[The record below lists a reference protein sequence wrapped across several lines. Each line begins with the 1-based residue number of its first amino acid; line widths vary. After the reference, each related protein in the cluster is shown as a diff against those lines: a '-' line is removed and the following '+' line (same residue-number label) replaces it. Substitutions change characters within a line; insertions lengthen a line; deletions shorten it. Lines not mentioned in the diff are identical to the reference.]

1 MNILQLDMNL
11 LKVLYVMLQTG
22 TTGETAQRL
31 NITPSAV
38 SHAISRLREALG
50 DPLFRREGNR
60 QHPTPFAQ
68 ALRDKLVPLFVSL
81 NEEMFGEPQPHERRF
96 RVVVPPAL
104 NTLLAPVLAQKA
116 HQAQA
121 SVECVAFER
130 RAWRDDLVDGSIDL
144 LLAVGDHQKQLSALH
159 YERVGQT
166 RLVILYGPPLRP
178 ALAGKNSLTLAGLC
192 DYPHAYCHPWPQP
205 ENELDR
211 QLARSGLTRRLGF
224 IGTDYAQLPGAL
236 REAPLLA
243 VVPWPWFATLKD
255 NAQLSM
261 LELDDEKALGSLFL
275 QYRTSTVPWK
285 KRLISAVRQAL
296 TPWYH

>member
-38 SHAISRLREALG
+38 SHALSRLREALG

-116 HQAQA
+116 HQA
-121 SVECVAFER
+121 
-130 RAWRDDLVDGSIDL
+130 
-144 LLAVGDHQKQLSALH
+144 
-159 YERVGQT
+159 
-166 RLVILYGPPLRP
+166 
-178 ALAGKNSLTLAGLC
+178 
-192 DYPHAYCHPWPQP
+192 
-205 ENELDR
+205 
-211 QLARSGLTRRLGF
+211 
-224 IGTDYAQLPGAL
+224 
-236 REAPLLA
+236 
-243 VVPWPWFATLKD
+243 
-255 NAQLSM
+255 
-261 LELDDEKALGSLFL
+261 
-275 QYRTSTVPWK
+275 
-285 KRLISAVRQAL
+285 
-296 TPWYH
+296 

>member
-22 TTGETAQRL
+22 STGETAQRL
-31 NITPSAV
+31 SLTPSAV
-38 SHAISRLREALG
+38 SHALARLREALG
-50 DPLFRREGNR
+50 DTLFRREGNR
-60 QHPTPFAQ
+60 QHPTPFALS
-68 ALRDKLVPLFVSL
+68 LRDKLVPLFVSL
-81 NEEMFGEPQPHERRF
+81 NEEMFGEPPSHDRRF
-96 RVVVPPAL
+96 RIVVPPAL
-104 NTLLAPVLAQKA
+104 NTLLAPVLAQRA

-121 SVECVAFER
+121 TVECVAFER

-166 RLVILYGPPLRP
+166 RLVILYGPPLRHL
-178 ALAGKNSLTLAGLC
+178 LAGQTRLTLAALC

-211 QLARSGLTRRLGF
+211 QLARAGLARRLGF
-224 IGTDYAQLPGAL
+224 ICTDYAQLPGAL

-255 NAQLSM
+255 NQQLFM
-261 LELDDEKALGSLFL
+261 LELADEKALGSLFL
-275 QYRTSTVPWK
+275 QYRTSTVAWK
-285 KRLISAVRQAL
+285 KRLISAVRQTL
-296 TPWYH
+296 TTWYG

>member
-1 MNILQLDMNL
+1 
-11 LKVLYVMLQTG
+11 
-22 TTGETAQRL
+22 
-31 NITPSAV
+31 
-38 SHAISRLREALG
+38 
-50 DPLFRREGNR
+50 
-60 QHPTPFAQ
+60 
-68 ALRDKLVPLFVSL
+68 
-81 NEEMFGEPQPHERRF
+81 
-96 RVVVPPAL
+96 
-104 NTLLAPVLAQKA
+104 
-116 HQAQA
+116 

-178 ALAGKNSLTLAGLC
+178 ALAGQKSLTLAGLC

>member
-38 SHAISRLREALG
+38 SHALSRLREALG

-104 NTLLAPVLAQKA
+104 NMLLAPVLAQKA

-130 RAWRDDLVDGSIDL
+130 RAWRDELVDGSIDL

-178 ALAGKNSLTLAGLC
+178 CACRAKEPDARGAVRLSARLLPPMATARKRAGSPAGAQWPDAAAGVYRHRLRPASRRAARSAATGGGALAMVC
-192 DYPHAYCHPWPQP
+192 HAQ
-205 ENELDR
+205 R
-211 QLARSGLTRRLGF
+211 
-224 IGTDYAQLPGAL
+224 
-236 REAPLLA
+236 
-243 VVPWPWFATLKD
+243 
-255 NAQLSM
+255 
-261 LELDDEKALGSLFL
+261 
-275 QYRTSTVPWK
+275 
-285 KRLISAVRQAL
+285 
-296 TPWYH
+296 